1 MRFRKIGVETLNIAS
16 LCRQSNGGVSLVGS
30 VDWCVKSRAARK
42 NLSTLYPLCEIEESG
57 CKGLN
62 PRDEGEWRGWWNAA
76 RREGGGEIGLAAT
89 RTTMTGF
96 RMGEKGG
103 GGMLKYKINIL
114 NPA

>member
-1 MRFRKIGVETLNIAS
+1 MRSRKIGVETLNIAS

-76 RREGGGEIGLAAT
+76 RRGGRGNWASGDEDDDD
-89 RTTMTGF
+89 GF
-96 RMGEKGG
+96 REKGG

>member
-1 MRFRKIGVETLNIAS
+1 MRSRKIGVETLNIAS

-76 RREGGGEIGLAAT
+76 RREGGGGNWASGDEDDDDGFQNGREGWGRDVEI
-89 RTTMTGF
+89 
-96 RMGEKGG
+96 
-103 GGMLKYKINIL
+103 
-114 NPA
+114 

>member
-1 MRFRKIGVETLNIAS
+1 MERVVE
-16 LCRQSNGGVSLVGS
+16 RG
-30 VDWCVKSRAARK
+30 
-42 NLSTLYPLCEIEESG
+42 E
-57 CKGLN
+57 KG
-62 PRDEGEWRGWWNAA
+62 
-76 RREGGGEIGLAAT
+76 GGGEIGLAAT